1 MYSTHKHWHFCAL
14 CNRFG
19 HLNLKWV
26 IGMLPVN
33 GFISIVIPP
42 SHDCFFNLCSALFP
56 SVFVFIFVLP
66 TFFSLAQLNANGDE
80 KKMLNFRLRHL
91 SFYLAVGNS
100 RKSIRPLK
108 MYPHYICICIQ
119 ISTVAVKILVAISI
133 WFEKVLVNRPR
144 NYLQLSIF

>member
-1 MYSTHKHWHFCAL
+1 MTASTFPCS
-14 CNRFG
+14 
-19 HLNLKWV
+19 
-26 IGMLPVN
+26 IGGIAMPH
-33 GFISIVIPP
+33 GIQCS
-42 SHDCFFNLCSALFP
+42 CFLFP
-56 SVFVFIFVLP
+56 PVFVFIFVLP

-133 WFEKVLVNRPR
+133 
-144 NYLQLSIF
+144 